1 VAKIPATL
9 VTTEFNV
16 YKMPQYM
23 TAKEIRQRFIDFFV
37 KKHAHAEIKSASLI
51 PENDPTVLFTTA
63 GMHPLVPFLM
73 GEEHPAG
80 KRLVD
85 YQKCLR
91 TDDIDEVGDA
101 THCTFFEM
109 LGNWSLGDYFKEG
122 AIKMSY
128 EFLTSPVED
137 GGLGLDP
144 DKLIVTC
151 FAGDDDAPR
160 DDDAAAV
167 WESLGFT
174 RAENAKPGDKRLI
187 FFYGKEEN
195 WWGPAGMTGPCG
207 PDTEMF
213 YALEGAE
220 FGPDIDPANNDNFV
234 EIWND
239 VFMQYFKKEDGS
251 FEPLKMQ
258 NVDTGMG
265 LERVT
270 AIMQG
275 VDSFFETE
283 LYTTLRDKVNE
294 LSTAEKQGDSEE
306 LLKSER
312 IVADHMRAAVFILG
326 DPWGV
331 SPSNTDQ
338 GYILRRLIRRAIR
351 HGKKLGVVGDFTDI
365 LGQVVIDMYKDVY
378 PELEGH
384 QERIIDALKMEEAQF
399 QKTIEKGLREMNKIW
414 RDDNEE
420 AKATP
425 VVAGDKAFYV
435 YETYGFPLEMI
446 EEELE
451 KNGYKIETEKFRKSF
466 EEAKIAHQAKSRA
479 GAEQKFAGG
488 LADHGEEA
496 KKLHTAT
503 HLLHQALK
511 DVLGIDVNQKGS
523 NITHER
529 LRFDF
534 SYGQKMT
541 PEQKEEVEKIV
552 NEQIKRELPVTF
564 EMMTVDEAKKVGAI
578 GLFESKYGDQVKVYS
593 MGDYSKE
600 ICGGPH
606 VSNTSE
612 LKGFKIKKEEAS
624 SAGVRRIK
632 AVIGD
637 SALAQK

>member
-1 VAKIPATL
+1 
-9 VTTEFNV
+9 
-16 YKMPQYM
+16 M
-23 TAKEIRQRFIDFFV
+23 TANEIRKRYIDFFV
-37 KKHAHAEIKSASLI
+37 KKHDHAEIKSSSLI

-63 GMHPLVPFLM
+63 GMHPLVPFLL
-73 GEEHPAG
+73 GETHPSG

-91 TDDIDEVGDA
+91 TDDIDEVGDS

-122 AIKMSY
+122 AIKMSF
-128 EFLTSPVED
+128 EFLTSSVED

-144 DKLIVTC
+144 DRLMVSC

-160 DDDAAAV
+160 DDEAAEV

-174 RAENAKPGDKRLI
+174 RAEDAEPGQKRLI
-187 FFYGKEEN
+187 FFYGKEDN
-195 WWGPAGMTGPCG
+195 WWGPAGQTGPCG

-213 YALEGAE
+213 YALEDAE
-220 FGPDIDPANNDNFV
+220 FGPESDPANNNNFV

-239 VFMQYFKKEDGS
+239 VFMQYFKKEDGTY
-251 FEPLKMQ
+251 EPLKQ
-258 NVDTGMG
+258 KNVDTGMG

-275 VDSFFETE
+275 VPSFFETE
-283 LYTTLRDKVNE
+283 LYMPLREKINE
-294 LSTAEKQGDSEE
+294 LATGERTDDEEE
-306 LLKSER
+306 LMRSER
-312 IVADHMRAAVFILG
+312 IIADHMRASTFIMG

-331 SPSNTDQ
+331 TPSNTDQ

-351 HGKKLGVVGDFTDI
+351 HGKKIGIEGNFTDI
-365 LGQVVIDMYKDVY
+365 LGEIVIDMYEEVY
-378 PELEGH
+378 SELGANR
-384 QERIIDALKMEEAQF
+384 ERILEQFRLEEAQF
-399 QKTIEKGLREMNKIW
+399 QKTIERGLREMNKIW
-414 RDDNEE
+414 RPDDEQ
-420 AKATP
+420 AKSET
-425 VVAGDKAFYV
+425 VKAGDKAFYV
-435 YETYGFPLEMI
+435 YETYGFPIEMI

-451 KNGYKIETEKFRKSF
+451 KNGYKIDQKTFRDTFEKAK
-466 EEAKIAHQAKSRA
+466 EEHQAKSRA
-479 GAEQKFAGG
+479 GAEQKFSGG

-511 DVLGIDVNQKGS
+511 NVLGTEVNQKGS

-534 SYGQKMT
+534 NYGEKMT
-541 PEQKEEVEKIV
+541 DEQKKEVEDIV
-552 NEQIKRELPVTF
+552 NEQIKRALPVSF
-564 EMMTVDEAKKVGAI
+564 EMMTVDEAKKAGAI
-578 GLFESKYGDQVKVYS
+578 GLFESKYGDQVKVYTI
-593 MGDYSKE
+593 GDFSKE

-606 VSNTSE
+606 VDNTSE
-612 LKGFKIKKEEAS
+612 LKGFKIVKEESS

-637 SALAQK
+637 KALEKLGQ

>member
-1 VAKIPATL
+1 
-9 VTTEFNV
+9 
-16 YKMPQYM
+16 M
-23 TAKEIRQRFIDFFV
+23 TAKEIRNRFIDFFV

-73 GEEHPAG
+73 GETHPAG

-91 TDDIDEVGDA
+91 TDDIDEVGDD

-128 EFLTSPVED
+128 EFLTSSVED

-144 DKLIVTC
+144 DMLNVTC

-187 FFYGKEEN
+187 FFYGKEDN

-213 YALEGAE
+213 YALEGAN
-220 FGPDIDPANNDNFV
+220 FGPDADVANNNKFV

-251 FEPLKMQ
+251 FEPLKTQ

-275 VDSFFETE
+275 VPSFFETE

-294 LSTAEKQGDSEE
+294 LVTAEKQADGEE
-306 LLKSER
+306 LLRSER

-378 PELEGH
+378 PELEAH
-384 QERIIDALKMEEAQF
+384 QERIIEQLKMEEAQF
-399 QKTIEKGLREMNKIW
+399 QKTIEKGLREMGKIW
-414 RDDNEE
+414 RSDDEA
-420 AKATP
+420 AKAKP
-425 VVAGDKAFYV
+425 VVDGEKAFYV

-451 KNGYKIETEKFRKSF
+451 KSGYKIEKAELRKRF
-466 EEAKIAHQAKSRA
+466 EEAKIVHQDKSRA

-488 LADHGEEA
+488 LADHGEES

-511 DVLGIDVNQKGS
+511 DVLGVDVNQKGS

-541 PEQKEEVEKIV
+541 PEQKQEVEDIV
-552 NEQIKRELPVTF
+552 NEQIKRALPVTF
-564 EMMTVDEAKKVGAI
+564 EMMTVAEAKKAGAV

-593 MGDYSKE
+593 MGDFSKE

-606 VSNTSE
+606 VENTSE

-637 SALAQK
+637 SALG